1 MNFKIRSRVAC
12 CFSRYLPKL
21 PTYLTFVPQPTMS
34 LPILDPETKSAD
46 DTTLLGK
53 LGYKQELKR
62 EFTTLEMFGFGV
74 SVSCVVPSIAS
85 VLFYSL
91 PNGGP
96 SAMVWGWATSSV
108 FIMVIAMAMAEL
120 SSAAPTSGGVYY
132 WTYKYSSPRYRNIL
146 CWMVG
151 YTNTITYISGV
162 AGTGWAGA
170 TAIMAA
176 VSIGSDGNF
185 VPTVYETYG
194 VYLAIL
200 TAYGIFAS
208 CATRVLAR
216 LQSASIALNILL
228 VLVMIVAL
236 PAATPTAL
244 KNSAK
249 YAFGSFENLTLWP
262 SGLAFV
268 LSFLA
273 PLWSISGF
281 DAGVHISEEARN
293 ANVAVPWGIIY
304 AMGVGTSLGFG
315 VQVALAFCMGPD
327 TVDIL
332 SSPVQQ
338 PMATILL
345 NSFGKKGM
353 LAVWSFTSLALF
365 LGGVGL
371 LISSSRQL
379 FACVLSFLR
388 LATIHTFNSFSRD
401 GALLFSRVFYN
412 INPITGTPVRCVWF
426 SATCAALLGLTT
438 FAGPAAT
445 TALFALGVVGQYV
458 ANSVPIAARFLGGQ
472 PFKRG
477 PFYLGVFSLPV
488 AVIAVLWM
496 AFMTV
501 VLMFPTGR
509 DPSAQ
514 TMNYTAVVLGG
525 VLLLALCYYYFPIY
539 GGVYWFRGPV
549 ANVDLGEDTDENV
562 VQVDAGVEKDDE
574 KSA

>member
-1 MNFKIRSRVAC
+1 
-12 CFSRYLPKL
+12 
-21 PTYLTFVPQPTMS
+21 MS
-34 LPILDPETKSAD
+34 LPVLDPETKSAD
-46 DTTLLGK
+46 DTTLLGR

-62 EFTTLEMFGFGV
+62 EFTTLEMFGFGF
-74 SVSCVVPSIAS
+74 SMSCIVPSIAS

-108 FIMVIAMAMAEL
+108 FIMFIAMAMAEL
-120 SSAAPTSGGVYY
+120 SSAAPTSGGLYY

-162 AGTGWAGA
+162 AGTGWSGA

-200 TAYGIFAS
+200 TAYGICAS

-228 VLVMIVAL
+228 VLVMIVAM
-236 PAATPTAL
+236 PAATPAEL

-249 YAFGSFENLTLWP
+249 YAFGSFEKLTLWP
-262 SGLAFV
+262 SGLAFI

-293 ANVAVPWGIIY
+293 ANVAVPWAIIY
-304 AMGVGTSLGFG
+304 TMGVGTSLGFG

-353 LAVWSFTSLALF
+353 LAVWSFSSLALF

-379 FACVLSFLR
+379 FA
-388 LATIHTFNSFSRD
+388 FSRD

-445 TALFALGVVGQYV
+445 TAIFALNIIGQYV
-458 ANSVPIAARFLGGQ
+458 ANSIPITARFLGGQ

-477 PFYLGVFSLPV
+477 PFHLGVFSLPI

-501 VLMFPTGR
+501 VLTFPTAP

-525 VLLLALCYYYFPIY
+525 VLLLALCYYYFPRY

-549 ANVDLGEDTDENV
+549 ANVDMGEDTDENV
-562 VQVDAGVEKDDE
+562 VQVDAGVEKVHE
-574 KSA
+574 KLA